1 MQRGKIFSLFV
12 FYIACDVFVTVVL
25 FSVISDNYMWI
36 NLKEREH
43 YRRPMII
50 FRGYHHFKMSSFFL

>member
-43 YRRPMII
+43 
-50 FRGYHHFKMSSFFL
+50 